1 MGAQQAKSGDE
12 QETNVR
18 TLQKQYT
25 GLARE
30 PTNGLDRMNEN
41 RKETVMSEQ
50 NLISASSPK
59 RITVANF
66 AKIKL
71 EPRPVDEYSREEAA
85 LEEETSELVVEE
97 TIDHQEQNKSQ
108 QELEDQQN
116 QLIYTENQN
125 IGLGQA
131 QEDSLPVVNN
141 ISPLTIGENS
151 IILDT
156 LPSTELSCDITNIQ
170 VKKELLET
178 CGVTSE
184 SENVK
189 DPLEI
194 PQSSTISVLSDEE
207 ELDNS
212 NRIYSAIKSETID
225 NDIEPD
231 KNLEEENKDLL
242 LKKENS
248 DGNSEEDIDQQL
260 KEAPKLV
267 RNPFFKICN
276 KKQQLKKEFID
287 EVTREVSTNK
297 AIKTEHKSIN
307 EELNKTTTTKSP
319 TSPENLSNAI
329 TVIHEETLQTSINL
343 KELIIKS
350 ETLAAPDDIL
360 DFTTNN
366 NLNINCLSC
375 NLNSSLDVN
384 LSNVETDFEEAR
396 SSQSIEEVKSTLSQ
410 NSSLDS
416 LKYFTII
423 DLTSGE
429 KSDLPIED
437 SSTITSTP
445 KKQEKP
451 KAIRGRPRKPGS
463 LENYKFGKILKPKN
477 RGGKP
482 RSKTLKSKK
491 ISPRDTTF
499 IASKKQILKNLP
511 KISIKTRK
519 KVNKQNSE
527 KKTTKTSDDFPKPLK
542 SEPHSLNKEQSIATE
557 LPKPMM
563 FKSEKNINI
572 NNDKSYL
579 KPEFQPYVRLKRL
592 KSEDLLVPLKT
603 KPARKTRKR
612 LSYHQMSN
620 DNRRDFLIQHAFSLN
635 QRAKL
640 NRLSIDHDHL
650 YYNNQQDQP
659 SLYSRLT
666 TPLSMHMD
674 TANDSIAE
682 TDSKYFSPQ
691 ELYSLFHSSTPDASS
706 MFSGHID
713 SGVSTSTPSMQ
724 QRQTDYNKTLLLEIA
739 AERAFI
745 NNHLIHFGYSPIQF
759 DLFNNLND
767 LSIFLKYLFGS
778 ANMN

>member
-1 MGAQQAKSGDE
+1 MGAQQTKSDDE
-12 QETNVR
+12 EETNVR

-30 PTNGLDRMNEN
+30 STDGLDRMNEN
-41 RKETVMSEQ
+41 SKETVMPEQ

-66 AKIKL
+66 AKIKI
-71 EPRPVDEYSREEAA
+71 EPRALEEYSREESA
-85 LEEETSELVVEE
+85 LENDTSELVVEE
-97 TIDHQEQNKSQ
+97 TIDHQEHNIIHQ
-108 QELEDQQN
+108 QVEN
-116 QLIYTENQN
+116 QVIYAENQN
-125 IGLGQA
+125 IDLDQA
-131 QEDSLPVVNN
+131 QESSFPGINN
-141 ISPLTIGENS
+141 SSPLTIVEKC
-151 IILDT
+151 IDI
-156 LPSTELSCDITNIQ
+156 LPSTGLCHDFTNIE

-178 CGVTSE
+178 CGATSV
-184 SENVK
+184 SEIEK

-194 PQSSTISVLSDEE
+194 PLNCAIPVLSDEE
-207 ELDNS
+207 DLDN
-212 NRIYSAIKSETID
+212 NIIYTAIESETID
-225 NDIEPD
+225 GVIKPER
-231 KNLEEENKDLL
+231 NLEEENILL

-248 DGNSEEDIDQQL
+248 DCNNEGSIEQQ
-260 KEAPKLV
+260 EQQAPKLV
-267 RNPFFKICN
+267 KNPFFKNCN
-276 KKQQLKKEFID
+276 KKQRLKQELID
-287 EVTREVSTNK
+287 KGHREDSGNK
-297 AIKTEHKSIN
+297 TIKSEHKPNN
-307 EELNKTTTTKSP
+307 EELCTEIITKSP
-319 TSPENLSNAI
+319 KSVENFSNAI
-329 TVIHEETLQTSINL
+329 TVIHEDTLQTSINL

-350 ETLAAPDDIL
+350 ETLTAPEDNL
-360 DFTTNN
+360 NFTTNN
-366 NLNINCLSC
+366 TLSVNCLSC

-384 LSNVETDFEEAR
+384 LSNVDTDFEEAR
-396 SSQSIEEVKSTLSQ
+396 SVQSVEEVKSTI
-410 NSSLDS
+410 SSLDS

-429 KSDLPIED
+429 KNDLPIED
-437 SSTITSTP
+437 SSTLTSTP
-445 KKQEKP
+445 KKQEKR
-451 KAIRGRPRKPGS
+451 KANRGRPLKSGS
-463 LENYKFGKILKPKN
+463 LENFKFGKTRKAKQ

-482 RSKTLKSKK
+482 RSKTLKTKK
-491 ISPRDTTF
+491 ITSRDTTF

-519 KVNKQNSE
+519 KVNKQKND
-527 KKTTKTSDDFPKPLK
+527 KKTTKTSDDFPKPFK
-542 SEPHSLNKEQSIATE
+542 SEPQSLNKEQSIATE
-557 LPKPMM
+557 LPKPIM
-563 FKSEKNINI
+563 FKNEQDINI
-572 NNDKSYL
+572 NNRKSYL

-603 KPARKTRKR
+603 KTARKTRQR

-640 NRLSIDHDHL
+640 NRLSVDHDHM

-666 TPLSMHMD
+666 TPLSLHMD
-674 TANDSIAE
+674 TPNDSVTE

-706 MFSGHID
+706 MFSGHLD

-724 QRQTDYNKTLLLEIA
+724 QRQMDYNKTLLLEIA

-767 LSIFLKYLFGS
+767 LSIFLKYLFGP

>member
-1 MGAQQAKSGDE
+1 MGAQQTKSDDE
-12 QETNVR
+12 EETNVR
-18 TLQKQYT
+18 TLQKQYR

-30 PTNGLDRMNEN
+30 STDGLDRMNEN
-41 RKETVMSEQ
+41 SKETVMPEQ

-66 AKIKL
+66 AKIKI
-71 EPRPVDEYSREEAA
+71 EPRTVDEYSREESA
-85 LEEETSELVVEE
+85 LENDTSELVVEE
-97 TIDHQEQNKSQ
+97 TIDHQEHNIIHQ
-108 QELEDQQN
+108 QLENQQN
-116 QLIYTENQN
+116 QVIYTENQN
-125 IGLGQA
+125 IDLDQA
-131 QEDSLPVVNN
+131 QESSLPG
-141 ISPLTIGENS
+141 ITIVEKS
-151 IILDT
+151 IDI
-156 LPSTELSCDITNIQ
+156 LPSTGLCHDVTNIE

-178 CGVTSE
+178 CGATSVSDIE
-184 SENVK
+184 K

-194 PQSSTISVLSDEE
+194 PLSCAISVLRDEE
-207 ELDNS
+207 DVDN
-212 NRIYSAIKSETID
+212 NIIYTAIKSETIEG
-225 NDIEPD
+225 DINPER
-231 KNLEEENKDLL
+231 NLEEENILL
-242 LKKENS
+242 FKKENS
-248 DGNSEEDIDQQL
+248 DCNSEESIEQQ
-260 KEAPKLV
+260 EQQAPKLV
-267 RNPFFKICN
+267 KNPFFKNCN
-276 KKQQLKKEFID
+276 KKQRLKQELID
-287 EVTREVSTNK
+287 KGHREDSGNK
-297 AIKTEHKSIN
+297 TIKSEHKPNN
-307 EELNKTTTTKSP
+307 EGLSTEIITKSP
-319 TSPENLSNAI
+319 KSPENLSNSI
-329 TVIHEETLQTSINL
+329 TVIHEDTLQTSINL

-350 ETLAAPDDIL
+350 ETLAAPEDNL
-360 DFTTNN
+360 NFTTNN
-366 NLNINCLSC
+366 TLNVNCLSC

-384 LSNVETDFEEAR
+384 LSNVDTDFEEAR
-396 SSQSIEEVKSTLSQ
+396 SVQSVDEVKSTI
-410 NSSLDS
+410 SSLDS

-445 KKQEKP
+445 KEKR
-451 KAIRGRPRKPGS
+451 KANRGRPRKPGS
-463 LENYKFGKILKPKN
+463 LENFKFGKTRKAKQ

-482 RSKTLKSKK
+482 HSKTLKTKK
-491 ISPRDTTF
+491 ITSRDTTF
-499 IASKKQILKNLP
+499 KASKKQILKNLP

-519 KVNKQNSE
+519 KVIKQKSD
-527 KKTTKTSDDFPKPLK
+527 KKTTKTSDNFPKPFK

-557 LPKPMM
+557 LPKPIM
-563 FKSEKNINI
+563 FKNEQDINI
-572 NNDKSYL
+572 NNRKFYH

-603 KPARKTRKR
+603 KTARKTRQR

-640 NRLSIDHDHL
+640 NRLSVDHDHM

-666 TPLSMHMD
+666 TPLSLHMD
-674 TANDSIAE
+674 TPNDSVTE

-706 MFSGHID
+706 MFSGHLD

-724 QRQTDYNKTLLLEIA
+724 QRQMDYNKTLLLEIA

-767 LSIFLKYLFGS
+767 LSIFLKYLFGP